1 MLRFL
6 NFFLN
11 QLKFILKLQKIGI
24 EPITGLQIRVCY
36 DFFSFLIQIYTVST
50 QKNWLNEMALLSTKS
65 SYSNV

>member
-36 DFFSFLIQIYTVST
+36 DFFLISHSNIYCEYSKELTQWNGSFEHQKLIF
-50 QKNWLNEMALLSTKS
+50 
-65 SYSNV
+65 